1 VKGLIRSRKRT
12 VALSALASNLL
23 LIEFILIDI
32 SPGADFVAQRET
44 HSHSSWERKDQALPG
59 RVERWYER
67 RSVRTSHTGS
77 R

>member
-23 LIEFILIDI
+23 LIEFILQLLIDI

-44 HSHSSWERKDQALPG
+44 HSHSSWKRKDQALPG

-67 RSVRTSHTGS
+67 RR
-77 R
+77 RA